1 MTINKIMREV
11 SNKKTCK
18 IVLAGE
24 GAVGKTTISK
34 RLVGTLEENDST
46 QMTCGIDYHTLEIT
60 NGMTLNAQLYDLGGQ
75 ERFRCFQS
83 SFFKGA
89 SIVVIVFSVEWFHSY
104 LNLDQWLEMIQDE
117 NPLKVYLIANKID
130 AENRCITKEEVERFA
145 CERGISYYEISA
157 LKGIGFNDFEED
169 IKQTIKNFYEEDQIH
184 KKVEQHEYGKYC

>member
-11 SNKKTCK
+11 SNQKTCK

-83 SFFKGA
+83 SIFKGA

-130 AENRCITKEEVERFA
+130 AEDRCITKEEVERFA
-145 CERGISYYEISA
+145 NEREISYYEISA
-157 LKGIGFNDFEED
+157 LKGIGFKDFEED
-169 IKQTIKNFYEEDQIH
+169 MKQTIKKFYEVD
-184 KKVEQHEYGKYC
+184 